1 MSEPE
6 RQQTLPKRQNS
17 GLWATLA
24 KTHPAGTELPRHQH
38 QTGQL
43 VFAVRGVMLVKT
55 PLARWTV
62 PPQRA
67 LWVPPGHPHAIHVIS
82 TTEMRTVYCQPAL
95 IAQCESFIRRD
106 EVHAVA
112 ASPLI
117 RELVLGLFDG
127 GFDHATRRLMV
138 SLLLHT
144 LQQTP
149 SLPTHLPMPAN
160 EGLRRAL
167 ALMLETR
174 HWQLPL
180 HHLASAATMS
190 ERTFSRRFTA
200 ETGLSFR
207 AWRQRAR
214 IVSSLD
220 LLASDAPIKAIAH
233 ALQFESPAAYIA
245 SFRELLGCTPNAFR
259 QQQREAG
266 SSAAP
271 DLLREPSPLL

>member
-6 RQQTLPKRQNS
+6 SLQTSPKRQDW

-24 KTHPAGTELPRHQH
+24 KTHEAGTALPSHAH
-38 QTGQL
+38 GSGQL
-43 VFAVRGVMLVKT
+43 VFAVKGVMLVET
-55 PLARWTV
+55 ALARWTV

-67 LWVPPGHPHAIHVIS
+67 LWVPPGHAHAIQMVS
-82 TTEMRTVYCQPAL
+82 ATEMRTVYCQPELVAGC
-95 IAQCESFIRRD
+95 APFVRHG

-144 LQQTP
+144 LQQTQC
-149 SLPTHLPMPAN
+149 LHTWLPMPAS
-160 EGLRRAL
+160 EGLRRAV
-167 ALMLETR
+167 ALVLETR

-180 HHLASAATMS
+180 HHLASLAAMS
-190 ERTFSRRFTA
+190 ERTFTRRFTA
-200 ETGLSFR
+200 EAGLSFR

-214 IVSSLD
+214 IIASLD
-220 LLASDAPIKAIAH
+220 LLASDMPVKAIAH
-233 ALQFESPAAYIA
+233 ALQFESPAAYTA

-259 QQQREAG
+259 QER
-266 SSAAP
+266 SSAPVALQRRVP
-271 DLLREPSPLL
+271 

>member
-6 RQQTLPKRQNS
+6 SQQTSPSRQDA

-24 KTHPAGTELPRHQH
+24 KTHAAGTVLPSHAHRS
-38 QTGQL
+38 GQL
-43 VFAVRGVMLVKT
+43 VFAVKGVMLVET
-55 PLARWTV
+55 AVARWTV

-67 LWVPPGHPHAIHVIS
+67 LWVPPGHVHAIQMAS
-82 TTEMRTVYCQPAL
+82 ATEMRTVYCRPEL
-95 IAQCESFIRRD
+95 VAQCASFVRQG

-117 RELVLGLFDG
+117 KELVLGLFDG
-127 GFDHATRRLMV
+127 GFEHATRRLMV

-144 LQQTP
+144 LQQMP
-149 SLPTHLPMPAN
+149 GLPTWLPMPASDK
-160 EGLRRAL
+160 LRRVVAP
-167 ALMLETR
+167 MLETR

-180 HHLASAATMS
+180 HHLASLAAMS

-200 ETGLSFR
+200 EVGLSFR

-214 IVSSLD
+214 IISSLD
-220 LLASDAPIKAIAH
+220 LLASDAPVKAIAH
-233 ALQFESPAAYIA
+233 ALQFESPAADVA

-259 QQQREAG
+259 QGRG
-266 SSAAP
+266 PRPSGAP
-271 DLLREPSPLL
+271 EPARAPSLPA